1 MLNSTVVVFMIYNI
15 VKQKKWKLNLRNFM
29 FDKELT
35 KKKNCM
41 FNILT
46 SKISLTD

>member
-15 VKQKKWKLNLRNFM
+15 KQKKWKLNLRNFM